1 MFFNQMNYANYA
13 IADFQNICVQVFY
26 INFRIFYAGVTLLFY
41 ETSQCSIFH
50 DRVTTV
56 DLCASIVQTER
67 RAWVLVKTRQKHKV
81 MVGVG

>member
-1 MFFNQMNYANYA
+1 MFFSQINYANYA
-13 IADFQNICVQVFY
+13 IVDFQNIRIQVFY
-26 INFRIFYAGVTLLFY
+26 INFRIFYAGATLPFY

-50 DRVTTV
+50 GRVTTV

-81 MVGVG
+81 IVGAG